1 MNDINIAQII
11 KSSNSKFLK
20 VLPNFIIKIITIIF
34 KQNALNKL
42 FNDNA
47 EYIGVDFPPK
57 VVEYLN
63 INAEVEGK
71 ENLPDNGKCFF
82 VANHPFGFLDG
93 IILAAIVGEKYGDL
107 KIIGNDSLNH
117 IESLSPIITDVNV
130 FGGNSRQYI
139 TELEKLYTSDTPIVS
154 FPAGLVSR
162 IRKRKIQDVEWK
174 KSFIKKA
181 IENQRDIVPV
191 KFYGRNSILFYTI
204 FLVRQIFKINA
215 SIELSLLPREMF
227 RKRNKTI
234 KVKIAKS
241 ISYKEF
247 NKASTHYEYAQMVRS
262 VVYDL
267 EKS

>member
-1 MNDINIAQII
+1 MKVINIAHII
-11 KSSNSKFLK
+11 KDSDSKFLK

-42 FNDNA
+42 FSDNA

-63 INAEVEGK
+63 INLEIKGK
-71 ENLPDNGKCFF
+71 ENLPNKGKCFF
-82 VANHPFGFLDG
+82 VANHPFGFIDG
-93 IILAAIVGEKYGDL
+93 IILAAIVGEKYGNL
-107 KIIGNDSLNH
+107 KIIGNDFLNH

-130 FGGNSRQYI
+130 FGGNNRQYI
-139 TELEKLYTSDTPIVS
+139 IELEKLYVSDIPIVS

-234 KVKIAKS
+234 KVRIGKP
-241 ISYKEF
+241 ISYKSFDKTLSHE
-247 NKASTHYEYAQMVRS
+247 KWAQNVKNQ
-262 VVYDL
+262 VYKL
-267 EKS
+267 IY